1 MIVFNCGCVPSGKT
15 SGGRIEQ
22 NTREGFFKNNFRG
35 SAFFAQFVLLR
46 SKRSN
51 NHGDSIR
58 NVIMRI
64 AVRLARSDTG
74 MGVNECLAMP
84 LNELAEWVE
93 IISDENKKS

>member
-64 AVRLARSDTG
+64 VVRLARADTG
-74 MGVNECLAMP
+74 MAVNEWLKIP
-84 LNELAEWVE
+84 LLDLSE
-93 IISDENKKS
+93 